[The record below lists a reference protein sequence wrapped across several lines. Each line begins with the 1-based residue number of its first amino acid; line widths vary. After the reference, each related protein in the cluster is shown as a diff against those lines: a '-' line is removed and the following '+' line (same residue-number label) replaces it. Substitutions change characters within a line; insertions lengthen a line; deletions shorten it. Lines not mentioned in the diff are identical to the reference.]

1 MWRRAAAPISL
12 RRLPPW
18 PMTMPLWE
26 SRSSTIDA
34 SMRTSPGPVETCPSA
49 ASSSASPGS
58 SPRALSSNDHLVFTR
73 PWLDGIVA
81 LASVVEASGDL
92 TLATT
97 IALPVVRGPAALAK
111 AGAFFTLSAGLK
123 KAPSRG
129 LFCGVLSAFSA
140 AESRPSG
147 EVKECLTAATEALN
161 RYFALFT
168 ERFPTSSSARRWVD
182 AASAFLADIK
192 QTFGDLKE

>member
-1 MWRRAAAPISL
+1 LIADR
-12 RRLPPW
+12 
-18 PMTMPLWE
+18 E
-26 SRSSTIDA
+26 
-34 SMRTSPGPVETCPSA
+34 
-49 ASSSASPGS
+49 
-58 SPRALSSNDHLVFTR
+58 
-73 PWLDGIVA
+73 WLIA
-81 LASVVEASGDL
+81 QVEAMVQA
-92 TLATT
+92 TEELA
-97 IALPVVRGPAALAK
+97 RGTAFSKGLADPQSAALAK

-129 LFCGVLSAFSA
+129 LFAGVLSALSA
-140 AESRPSG
+140 AEARPSG

-182 AASAFLADIK
+182 AASAFLADLK